1 MKISLAEVTDRFD
14 PNRNHAFWAKITGEG
29 EEPKMIQGTT
39 PYLGEFLGGFVG
51 NIPGEG
57 TQVLVVQPGDG
68 GEWYY
73 LGATFGQEQ
82 QATDTGVNKASA
94 DVPPGQRVTDV
105 YGESGAGTGYPNTLA
120 YQDEAGNGIRLIG
133 QRRSDA
139 LNVKAEIYS
148 SEGKSIS
155 LNDSPGLDC
164 IRINAAHDD
173 SGESVITLTDSDPQN
188 QSMAAHMIQME
199 STGPQNLINYESET
213 NILVKDGRELQL
225 LNNSTGFNRNPNS
238 SDGSPSQE
246 YGNVNIQSK
255 NKDVNVFSMKEDGR
269 IFIECLRE
277 DGFNQIIE
285 IETHGTQGAIRLRT
299 NGDIDIQGGKI
310 GINAINAGGIHKG
323 TIDIKAAGDINIQ
336 SGGKISLNATKDI
349 AADGKEIHL
358 NSGASNPANPDIG
371 DATNTYGNLG
381 ITTY

>member
-1 MKISLAEVTDRFD
+1 MKISLAEVTNRFD
-14 PNRNHAFWAKITGEG
+14 ANTNHAFWAKITGEG
-29 EEPKMIQGTT
+29 QEPKMIQGTT

-57 TQVLVVQPGDG
+57 TQILVVQPGDG
-68 GEWYY
+68 G
-73 LGATFGQEQ
+73 
-82 QATDTGVNKASA
+82 
-94 DVPPGQRVTDV
+94 
-105 YGESGAGTGYPNTLA
+105 YPNVLA
-120 YQDEAGNGIRLIG
+120 YQDEAGNGILLSD
-133 QRRSDA
+133 QRRKDA
-139 LNVKAEIYS
+139 TNIKAEIYS

-155 LNDSPGLDC
+155 LNDTPALDC
-164 IRINAAHDD
+164 IRINAASDD
-173 SGESVITLTDSDPQN
+173 SGESVITLTDKAPEN
-188 QSMAAHMIQME
+188 QSMAAHMIQLE

-213 NILVKDGRELQL
+213 NIVVKDGRELQI
-225 LNNSTGFNRNPNS
+225 LNNSTGINRPNFS
-238 SDGSPSQE
+238 ANGSPADSSE
-246 YGNVNIQSK
+246 LYGNVNIQSK

-310 GINAINAGGIHKG
+310 GINAINAGGTHTG

-336 SGGKISLNATKDI
+336 SGGKISLNAVGDI
-349 AADGKEIHL
+349 AADSKNEIHL
-358 NSGASNPANPDIG
+358 NSGKSNPANPNIG
-371 DATNTYGNLG
+371 DTTNTYGNQG